1 MPFGFTSTALEVAEG
16 HDLTGYEIIVTGA
29 SSGIGV
35 ETVRALVKAGANV
48 EIATRNAS
56 KAQEV
61 ADKLVKELNAEGRIS
76 VGQLDL
82 TSLKNVRAYCARR
95 LATKKP
101 INILINNAGV
111 MRCPLSYTEDG
122 FEMHIGTNH
131 FGHFALFQ
139 GLLPALKEG
148 YAKLGKPTRV
158 VSLSSCAHGKSP
170 FLFDDYNFKTTEYG
184 DGWAPYGQSKTANS
198 LFAVEVTRRYQKQGI
213 VSNSLH
219 PGVIMTELMRHL
231 PAEETAFVSTLPTIK
246 NVEQGAST
254 TVYVA
259 VAGELENRGGLYL
272 SDCKVQ
278 ETTQTDGE
286 TVFMSGNGIMPYA
299 TNLDQAKRL
308 WELSEQLTKEY

>member
-198 LFAVEVTRRYQKQGI
+198 LFAVEVTRRYQSEGI
-213 VSNSLH
+213 FSVSLH
-219 PGVIMTELMRHL
+219 PGIIVTELQRHQTPEECERLKHL
-231 PAEETAFVSTLPTIK
+231 PCKSI
-246 NVEQGAST
+246 EQGAST
-254 TVYVA
+254 TVYA
-259 VAGELENRGGLYL
+259 AISLELLDKGGSYLEN
-272 SDCKVQ
+272 CAV
-278 ETTQTDGE
+278 
-286 TVFMSGNGIMPYA
+286 SGIKDSKEEIFKEWNGILAYA
-299 TNLDQAKRL
+299 VDADNAKKL
-308 WELSEQLTKEY
+308 WDLSERLVKA